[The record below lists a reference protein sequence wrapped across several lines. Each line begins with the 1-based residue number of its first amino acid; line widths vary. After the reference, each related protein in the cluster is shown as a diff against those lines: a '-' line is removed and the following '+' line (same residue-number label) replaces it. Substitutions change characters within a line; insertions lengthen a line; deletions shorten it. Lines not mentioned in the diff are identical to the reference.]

1 MKAQLCI
8 HGGQQEEGIDFDDTF
23 SPVVGWSTVRIMLIL
38 SIVMELKTK
47 QVNFI
52 LAFVHANKLDPG
64 TFIEMPR
71 LFEEEG
77 KY

>member
-1 MKAQLCI
+1 
-8 HGGQQEEGIDFDDTF
+8 
-23 SPVVGWSTVRIMLIL
+23 MLL
-38 SIVMELKTK
+38 LYIVMELKTK
-47 QVNFI
+47 QVDFT
-52 LAFVHANKLDPG
+52 LTFVQVKLDPD